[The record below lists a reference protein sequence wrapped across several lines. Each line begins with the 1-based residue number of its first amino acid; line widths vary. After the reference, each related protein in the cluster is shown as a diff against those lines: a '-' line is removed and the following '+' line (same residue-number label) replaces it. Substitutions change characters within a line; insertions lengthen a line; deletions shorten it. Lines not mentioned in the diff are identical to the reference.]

1 MRLSVSPIAIRL
13 NTVRTESVRNCRIGF
28 RLFVLRGMI
37 AQSLLGRIILSPRA
51 REIGLRILAI
61 LFIFSLFLG
70 GVQLRRF
77 IGQNTRHVRYQHDI
91 VNAFYWGQ
99 ETLKEARRLSP
110 NAASDD
116 SWTSFFRGY
125 LALYDRVKEEAY
137 ENDYHLDYPP
147 LRLLTMAVWSKQV
160 RHGFPWVDNE
170 HPKLVNPLLKI
181 NLLCE
186 LISAVAIFFLVRLCV
201 RRSLL
206 ACSTWPGWLSR
217 DHRATICGL
226 AAASV
231 AWLEPSMVLNAH
243 GWPQWDVWILPFYVF
258 AALAALKNRWFWCGC
273 LLALGAMFKGQL
285 LFVAPLFLIWP
296 LWQKRWM
303 NALRALSGLVA
314 IAALIVSP
322 WLLRTPGAWVAFVAV
337 ATIGL
342 LLAMRYK
349 LPYRGTWLAGI
360 LGVAAFLIGAV
371 GGGSFAWFEIG
382 FLYGT
387 KHYPYLFISSC
398 YNLAS
403 LLAGAGWSLKDDLL
417 SVHIGQVYFHLTLQW
432 ALRLLFLT
440 TVVLCARG
448 AARHVRNRDPRVLIA
463 ITAPW
468 LLMFAL
474 LGQMH
479 ERYLV
484 WGAVVSAV
492 ALGVSVRL
500 SIIHFIISAASTAMI
515 VHVMLVDKKLDA
527 TLRAIDVLHNI
538 RPYASVVMLVCVA
551 FYFWDA
557 LGLRIPAF
565 RRAPVKTA
573 TSPSLSLGAEPEEA

>member
-1 MRLSVSPIAIRL
+1 
-13 NTVRTESVRNCRIGF
+13 
-28 RLFVLRGMI
+28 MI
-37 AQSLLGRIILSPRA
+37 AQSLLGRKILSPRA
-51 REIGLRILAI
+51 REICLRIFAI
-61 LFIFSLFLG
+61 LFVFSLFLG

-99 ETLKEARRLSP
+99 ETLKEARRLSA
-110 NAASDD
+110 NAASGD
-116 SWTSFFRGY
+116 SWTGFVRGY
-125 LALYDRVKEEAY
+125 LALYDRVKDDAY
-137 ENDYHLDYPP
+137 EDDYGLDYPP
-147 LRLLTMAVWSKQV
+147 LRLLTMAIWSKQV
-160 RHGFPWVDNE
+160 RDGFPWVDNE

-181 NLLCE
+181 NLFCE
-186 LISAVAIFFLVRLCV
+186 LISATAIFFLVRLCV
-201 RRSLL
+201 QRSSH
-206 ACSTWPGWLSR
+206 AHSTWPSWLSR

-231 AWLEPSMVLNAH
+231 AWLEPSMILNAH
-243 GWPQWDVWILPFYVF
+243 GWPQWDVWILPFYLF
-258 AALAALKNRWFWCGC
+258 AALAALRNRWFWCGC

-285 LFVAPLFLIWP
+285 LFVAPLFFMWP

-303 NALRALSGLVA
+303 CALRAFSGLIA
-314 IAALIVSP
+314 TAALIVSP
-322 WLLRTPGAWVAFVAV
+322 WLLRTFGAWIVFTAV
-337 ATIGL
+337 ASISL
-342 LLAMRYK
+342 FLAGRYK
-349 LPYRGTWLAGI
+349 VPHRGTWLAGI
-360 LGVAAFLIGAV
+360 LGAAAFVIGAFA
-371 GGGSFAWFEIG
+371 GGSFAWFEIG

-417 SVHIGQVYFHLTLQW
+417 SVHVGAVHFHLTLQW
-432 ALRLLFLT
+432 ALRMLFLST
-440 TVVLCARG
+440 MVLCAYG
-448 AARHVRNRDPRVLIA
+448 AARHIRNRDPRVLIA
-463 ITAPW
+463 MTAPW

-538 RPYASVVMLVCVA
+538 RPYASVVMLICVG

-557 LGLRIPAF
+557 LGLQIPAF
-565 RRAPVKTA
+565 RRGAVKTA
-573 TSPSLSLGAEPEEA
+573 TAPSLSLGPEPEEA

>member
-1 MRLSVSPIAIRL
+1 
-13 NTVRTESVRNCRIGF
+13 
-28 RLFVLRGMI
+28 MI
-37 AQSLLGRIILSPRA
+37 AQSLWGRFTLSPRA
-51 REIGLRILAI
+51 REIVLRVFAI
-61 LFIFSLFLG
+61 VFIFTLFLG

-110 NAASDD
+110 GPASAD
-116 SWTSFFRGY
+116 SWTGFFRGY
-125 LALYDRVKEEAY
+125 LALYDRVKEDAY
-137 ENDYHLDYPP
+137 EDDYGLDYPP
-147 LRLLTMAVWSKQV
+147 LRLLTMAIWSKQV
-160 RHGFPWVDNE
+160 RDGFPWVDNE

-181 NLLCE
+181 NLFCE
-186 LISAVAIFFLVRLCV
+186 LVSALAVFLLVRLCV
-201 RRSLL
+201 LRSLH
-206 ACSTWPGWLSR
+206 AHSTWPTWLSAE
-217 DHRATICGL
+217 HRASICGL

-231 AWLEPSMVLNAH
+231 AWLEPSMILNAH
-243 GWPQWDVWILPFYVF
+243 GWPQWDVWILPFYLF
-258 AALAALKNRWFWCGC
+258 AALTALKNRWFWCGC
-273 LLALGAMFKGQL
+273 LLAVGAMLKGQL
-285 LFVAPLFLIWP
+285 LFVAPFFLIWP

-303 NALRALSGLVA
+303 NSLRALAGFIA
-314 IAALIVSP
+314 TAALIVSP
-322 WLLRTPGAWVAFVAV
+322 WLLRTPAAWIAFVAV
-337 ATIGL
+337 TGISL
-342 LLAMRYK
+342 FLAVRYK
-349 LPYRGTWLAGI
+349 FPHRGTWLAGI
-360 LGVAAFLIGAV
+360 LGTAAFVIGGFA
-371 GGGSFAWFEIG
+371 GGTFAWFEIG

-403 LLAGAGWSLKDDLL
+403 LLADAGWSLKDELL
-417 SVHIGQVYFHLTLQW
+417 SIHIGAVHLYLTLQW
-432 ALRLLFLT
+432 ALRLLFLS

-448 AARHVRNRDPRVLIA
+448 AARHVRNRDPRVLIS

-538 RPYASVVMLVCVA
+538 RPYASVLMLVCVA
-551 FYFWDA
+551 VYFWDA
-557 LGLRIPAF
+557 LGWRVPAF
-565 RRAPVKTA
+565 RRGAVKAATA
-573 TSPSLSLGAEPEEA
+573 PSLSLGAEPEEA

>member
-1 MRLSVSPIAIRL
+1 MSE
-13 NTVRTESVRNCRIGF
+13 TVESGF
-28 RLFVLRGMI
+28 VFSFLGGMI
-37 AQSLLGRIILSPRA
+37 SQSISGRTIASPRV

-61 LFIFSLFLG
+61 LFILTLFVG
-70 GVQLRRF
+70 GVQLRRS
-77 IGQNTRHVRYQHDI
+77 IGENTRHVRYQHDI
-91 VNAFYWGQ
+91 VNGFYWGQ

-110 NAASDD
+110 DNASAN
-116 SWTSFFRGY
+116 SWTGLFRGY
-125 LALYDRVKEEAY
+125 LALYDRVKEKAY
-137 ENDYHLDYPP
+137 KKDYGLDYPP

-160 RHGFPWVDNE
+160 RDGFPWVDNE

-186 LISAVAIFFLVRLCV
+186 LISAAAIFFLVRSCV
-201 RRSLL
+201 RRSLH
-206 ACSTWPGWLSR
+206 AHSTWPAWLSR
-217 DHRATICGL
+217 EHRASICGL

-231 AWLEPSMVLNAH
+231 AWLEPSMILNAH
-243 GWPQWDVWILPFYVF
+243 GWPQWDVWILPFYLF

-285 LFVAPLFLIWP
+285 LFVAPFFLIWP

-303 NALRALSGLVA
+303 NALRVLAGFTA
-314 IAALIVSP
+314 TAALIVSP
-322 WLLRTPGAWVAFVAV
+322 WLMRTSGAWIAFGAV
-337 ATIGL
+337 ASVSI
-342 LLAMRYK
+342 LLAVRYK
-349 LPYRGTWLAGI
+349 LPHRGTSLAGI
-360 LGVAAFLIGAV
+360 LGAAAFVIGAFA
-371 GGGSFAWFEIG
+371 GGSFAWFEIG

-417 SVHIGQVYFHLTLQW
+417 SVHVGPVHLHLTVQW
-432 ALRLLFLT
+432 ALRLLFLG

-448 AARHVRNRDPRVLIA
+448 AARHVQNRDARVLIA

-492 ALGVSVRL
+492 ALGVNIRL

-527 TLRAIDVLHNI
+527 TLRTIDVLHDI
-538 RPYASVVMLVCVA
+538 RQYASVLVLVCVA
-551 FYFWDA
+551 LYSRDA
-557 LGLRIPAF
+557 FGWRISAF
-565 RRAPVKTA
+565 RRGAVKTA
-573 TSPSLSLGAEPEEA
+573 TEPSLSLGAEPEEA